1 MIENSMLYRGIPKN
15 KSDYEFLSKAYPEN
29 CKNGFVFG
37 QPLIDKVKNRYY
49 ICVSLLATMN
59 CTVANGTVTVI
70 EVIPDTINR
79 CMELT
84 DKNGTQFFEGDIVKI
99 ISLSHDTFYAVVKFG
114 DYNQPDKI
122 LRTHLGFYFDFFN
135 DVNHKCFRKDVGYW
149 TGQTFC
155 DFEIIGNIYDNQVLL
170 KGE

>member
-1 MIENSMLYRGIPKN
+1 MIENSMLYRGRPKN

-70 EVIPDTINR
+70 EVVPETINR
-79 CMELT
+79 SSTIMDST
-84 DKNGTQFFEGDIVKI
+84 GKFIFDGDIIKMLPDC
-99 ISLSHDTFYAVVKFG
+99 S
-114 DYNQPDKI
+114 YNDSICEVYNYK
-122 LRTHLGFYFDFFN
+122 GVSCVD
-135 DVNHKCFRKDVGYW
+135 YW
-149 TGQTFC
+149 TPEYDRTALAFLH
-155 DFEIIGNIYDNQVLL
+155 DDLFTFEIIGNIYDNPDLI
-170 KGE
+170 KGSDKYESI

>member
-70 EVIPDTINR
+70 EVVPETINR
-79 CMELT
+79 YSTIMDSTGKFIFDGDQLQDYKIT
-84 DKNGTQFFEGDIVKI
+84 DKPRKRYLQAVKI
-99 ISLSHDTFYAVVKFG
+99 DVDTGHNELVTICLPESFIDEMRQRFDEAMG
-114 DYNQPDKI
+114 A
-122 LRTHLGFYFDFFN
+122 THHAN
-135 DVNHKCFRKDVGYW
+135 
-149 TGQTFC
+149 
-155 DFEIIGNIYDNQVLL
+155 
-170 KGE
+170 